1 MLFNGFRQLEQNTIY
16 VFFNCMIDLRV
27 HVEECRT
34 EDVGVAVVVP
44 RDTVLSLRIRHSW
57 MTEAGPETTR
67 DQADEEV
74 NQLFLPYRGFTARKG
89 MQLKEVVLE
98 GADISKA
105 IVDYINASSIQNIV
119 VGASNRSIMK
129 KLRSFDVP
137 SSLMKSAPDFCA
149 VYVLSKGKTTSI
161 RAARNSTPNVIPPR
175 QLSITATSLVLPDQ
189 EDSSRSS
196 YSRRSWRVSGPPTP
210 LHERTERRSID
221 LMPDY
226 LNTSARDRPLSIARS
241 APPPNNLFMEK
252 LDFANLSGSSV
263 DYGSS
268 FSDDIDIQGH
278 SFQSMNI
285 GNSLEFSSASVD
297 SPTSKRHSVTGVNR
311 ELEAE
316 MRRLKLE
323 LKQTMEMYSNAC
335 KEAVTAKQ
343 KAMELQ
349 QWKIE
354 EAQKFEEL
362 RHAEEAALAMA
373 EMEKVKCRAAVEAAE
388 TARKIAEL
396 EAHKRQNAERK
407 ARHEAEEKKKALD
420 ALTQTDTRY
429 RRYTIDEIKAATND
443 FTAENKIGEGGYGPV
458 YKAYL
463 DHTPVAIKVLRAE
476 AAQGRKQFQQEVE
489 VLSCIR
495 HPNMVLLLG
504 ACPENGCLV
513 YEFMD
518 NGSLDDRLFRK
529 GNTPPIPWSTRFKIA
544 AEIATALLFLHQ
556 AKPEPLVHRDLKP
569 ANILLDRN
577 YVSKISDVGLARLV
591 PPCVADTVTQYH
603 MTSTAGTFCYIDP
616 EYQQTGML
624 GVKSDIY
631 SLGIMLL
638 QMITAKPPMGLTHH
652 VERAI
657 EKGTFARLLDPAIT
671 DWPVEDALS
680 YAKLALKCAELRR
693 KDRPDLATVVLPEL
707 NKLRKLGRDHEA
719 NRRHKGKSCRTGSN
733 FSTPPRPHS
742 NNNSQPRTGPLMQ
755 QEQVA
760 SNAGVTAKSTS
771 PSDDD
776 VKAG

>member
-1 MLFNGFRQLEQNTIY
+1 MGDRSPVSEICPTAVAIDKDKNSQHAVKWAVDHLIKTRIVVLIHVRSKSSSRGTSGLHV
-16 VFFNCMIDLRV
+16 VFWNL
-27 HVEECRT
+27 
-34 EDVGVAVVVP
+34 
-44 RDTVLSLRIRHSW
+44 
-57 MTEAGPETTR
+57 
-67 DQADEEV
+67 Q
-74 NQLFLPYRGFTARKG
+74 

-161 RAARNSTPNVIPPR
+161 RAARNSTPSVIPPR

-210 LHERTERRSID
+210 LHERTERKSID
-221 LMPDY
+221 IMPDY

-742 NNNSQPRTGPLMQ
+742 SNNSQPRTGPLMQ

-760 SNAGVTAKSTS
+760 SNAGVTAKYTS